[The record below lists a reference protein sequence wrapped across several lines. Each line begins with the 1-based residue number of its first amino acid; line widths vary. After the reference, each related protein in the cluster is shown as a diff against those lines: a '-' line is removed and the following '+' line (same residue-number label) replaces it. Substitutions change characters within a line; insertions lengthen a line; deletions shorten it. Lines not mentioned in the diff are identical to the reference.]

1 MLYMSETTTSTKT
14 VRDVVKQIGL
24 DLEDLKAKSTELR
37 KDLDV
42 NIALSVTCNNKV
54 NTLVQKKEDTE
65 KIKSHQ
71 IEQSATFNA
80 NFKSIQNKLDTCD
93 RDYSLLSQKLDK
105 LSTSLHN
112 DGVDLKAKIE
122 TKFENERQYLDEQLT
137 NLCTKLTSVINTL
150 DTKLTEQISKV
161 ESETRF

>member
-1 MLYMSETTTSTKT
+1 MSETTTSTKT
-14 VRDVVKQIGL
+14 VRDVVKQITL
-24 DLEDLKAKSTELR
+24 DIEDLKAKSTEIR

-54 NTLVQKKEDTE
+54 SSLVQKKEDTE
-65 KIKSHQ
+65 KIKNHQ
-71 IEQSATFNA
+71 IEQSATFNS
-80 NFKSIQNKLDTCD
+80 NFKSIQNKLETCD

-112 DGVDLKAKIE
+112 DGVDLKEKIE
-122 TKFENERQYLDEQLT
+122 TKFENERQYLDEQLA

-150 DTKLTEQISKV
+150 DTKLSQQISKV

>member
-1 MLYMSETTTSTKT
+1 MSETTTSTKT
-14 VRDVVKQIGL
+14 VRDVVKQITL
-24 DLEDLKAKSTELR
+24 DIEDLKAKSTELR

-54 NTLVQKKEDTE
+54 STLINKKEDNE

-71 IEQSATFNA
+71 IEQSVQYNA

-105 LSTSLHN
+105 LSQSLHN

-122 TKFENERQYLDEQLT
+122 TKFENERQYLDEQLA
-137 NLCTKLTSVINTL
+137 NLCTKLTSVINNL
-150 DTKLTEQISKV
+150 DAKLTEQISKV